1 MRVEDHPEYVE
12 EQENLRHTYQYIH
25 GLIQGFPHEF
35 PGADN
40 RGAQAVRTLSLKR
53 LEEYKQA
60 ELQPYFGRV
69 DSRQDDSSEIETI
82 YIGRHS
88 ISHQDGRILI
98 ISWATP
104 VAEALYYR
112 ASSSDRYGRLLL
124 KRTFELA
131 RGTLKTIRD
140 EFIDP
145 SQQSRLGPLIDRFT
159 DQLLVALLA
168 QGRTGQLQNIV
179 ATIQAAQYELIRA
192 PEDQVLIIQG
202 VSGSGK
208 TEIAL
213 HRVAY
218 LLYQHRGDDRLRPQ
232 DVLILGPSHLFMN
245 YVSGVLPSL
254 GERQIEQATFDEW
267 LLDQIGVSVRFD
279 PPETSLEYLLNAG
292 ESRLERAAHFRRAQL
307 KGSLKMA
314 ELIDRYTE
322 SLHREATD
330 GREALTVTYVPR
342 TGRLSGSGPT
352 VTITRSAEEMQKAVD
367 RHRSLPLNQRKGAAQ
382 DALKREIA
390 QEILRRPEAR
400 NTDRPI
406 KREDLERVVL
416 GRIEEYFS
424 DWRAENVAIAYRRL
438 LRTPSLLRTLGNG
451 LFSPAELE
459 LLTQDAPSALEPFHF
474 SDLGALAYLKL
485 RLDGISTRTY
495 AHIVLDEAQDI
506 TPLQFKVV
514 CQCSRNG
521 SITMLGDLA
530 QRIYPHHGIEKW
542 DELRAA
548 SCDHLTTVETLSQSY
563 RSTAEIVEYANSL
576 LRRVGVQECDL
587 PQSIARPGTPVELH
601 PCSDR
606 RQWLALMSELI
617 VSEIATGHQSV
628 AVVCKSIDSCR
639 QLAAELSLPE
649 PQRVGLINSRDSR
662 YNGGVVIVP
671 AYLTKGLEFD
681 VVILADADADTYAAD
696 WLDLRLLYVALTRA
710 AHALHVCWT
719 GLITPLLDPELSSLT
734 VQQPFSDVP
743 ADSQLTIQE
752 FASTRPEFDADR
764 CVEML
769 ASAGKLYLLEN
780 GKIDE
785 ATLGLFLAR
794 HAKSQGPADQDEART
809 APPLS
814 EEVRAAIRRT
824 CAQPDLAG
832 TKGDAAFVAPQVV
845 FGLMRHHLGNLDIPA
860 IDDPEDPAAQ
870 VEGLARAYAA
880 VYRLEISLG
889 AGLWTTERR
898 VLEAVPIRSGE
909 RARQILALL
918 IGYGIVER
926 TGNGKQTRIRIAPD
940 RVQGLLR
947 FALGAEPDDWD
958 ADLLKQIGSA
968 PLRFDAVL

>member
-12 EQENLRHTYQYIH
+12 EQENLRHTHQYIH
-25 GLIQGFPHEF
+25 GLVQGFPQEF

-40 RGAQAVRTLSLKR
+40 RGAQAVRTLNLKL
-53 LEEYKQA
+53 LEEFKQA

-69 DSRQDDSSEIETI
+69 DWQEGASVSTETI
-82 YIGRHS
+82 YIGRCHVS
-88 ISHQDGRILI
+88 DRGGRILTV
-98 ISWATP
+98 SWASP
-104 VAEALYYR
+104 IAEALYYAA
-112 ASSSDRYGRLLL
+112 ASQSSYGKLLL
-124 KRTFELA
+124 KRTFELS
-131 RGTLKTIRD
+131 RGTLKAIRD
-140 EFIDP
+140 EFVDP

-232 DVLILGPSHLFMN
+232 DILILGPSHLFMN

-254 GERQIEQATFDEW
+254 GERQLEQATFDEW

-279 PPETSLEYLLNAG
+279 PPETSLEYLLNAD

-314 ELIDRYTE
+314 ELIDRYIE

-330 GREALTVTYVPR
+330 GREGLIVTYVPR
-342 TGRLSGSGPT
+342 TGRSSGSGPT
-352 VTITRSAEEMQKAVD
+352 ITVTRSTEDMRKAVD
-367 RHRSLPLNQRKGAAQ
+367 RYRSLPLNQRKGAAQ
-382 DALKREIA
+382 DTLKREIA
-390 QEILRRPEAR
+390 QEILGRPEAR

-406 KREDLERVVL
+406 KQEELERFVL

-438 LRTPSLLRTLGNG
+438 LRTPSLLRTLGHG

-485 RLDGISTRTY
+485 RLDGTNTRSY

-521 SITMLGDLA
+521 SITMLGDLT
-530 QRIYPHHGIEKW
+530 QRIYPHHGIERW

-548 SCDHLTTVETLSQSY
+548 SCDYRTTVETLGQSY

-576 LRRVGVQECDL
+576 LQRVGVQECDL
-587 PQSIARPGTPVELH
+587 PQSIARPGAPVELH
-601 PCSDR
+601 SCSDR
-606 RQWLALMSELI
+606 RQWLAVISELI
-617 VSEIATGHQSV
+617 ASEIATGHHSI
-628 AVVCKSIDSCR
+628 AVVCKSIGSCS
-639 QLAAELSLPE
+639 QLAAELSLPVL
-649 PQRVGLINSRDSR
+649 QRVGLIDSRDSR
-662 YNGGVVIVP
+662 YDGGVVIVP

-719 GLITPLLDPELSSLT
+719 GVITPLLNPEQSLLA

-752 FASTRPEFDADR
+752 FASTRPDFDADR

-785 ATLGLFLAR
+785 TTMGLFLAR
-794 HAKSQGPADQDEART
+794 HAKSQSPAEQEETRT

-824 CAQPDLAG
+824 CAQPDLASIE
-832 TKGDAAFVAPQVV
+832 GDAAFVAPQVV
-845 FGLMRHHLGNLDIPA
+845 FGLMRHHLSNLDIA
-860 IDDPEDPAAQ
+860 AVDDPEDPAAQ

-880 VYRLEISLG
+880 VYRLGISLG

-898 VLEAVPIRSGE
+898 VLEAVPIRSSE
-909 RARQILALL
+909 RARRTLALL

-926 TGNGKQTRIRIAPD
+926 TGSGKQTRIRIAPD

-958 ADLLKQIGSA
+958 ADLLKQIGTA

>member
-1 MRVEDHPEYVE
+1 MRVEEHPEYVE
-12 EQENLRHTYQYIH
+12 ERDNLHRTYQSIRKY
-25 GLIQGFPHEF
+25 IQGFPHEF
-35 PGADN
+35 QAADDHAA
-40 RGAQAVRTLSLKR
+40 RALRSFRLQR

-60 ELQPYFGRV
+60 ERQPYFGRIEWQGPEGGPQEIGYIGTYSI
-69 DSRQDDSSEIETI
+69 DNPDDSTLV
-82 YIGRHS
+82 Y
-88 ISHQDGRILI
+88 
-98 ISWATP
+98 SWQCELAQ
-104 VAEALYYR
+104 ALF
-112 ASSSDRYGRLLL
+112 YGVVTERQFGELLL
-124 KRTFELA
+124 KRSFQIERDALT
-131 RGTLKTIRD
+131 GIHD
-140 EFIDP
+140 EFVHP
-145 SQQSRLGPLIDRFT
+145 SQQLRLGPLINRFT
-159 DQLLVALLA
+159 DPSLVALLA
-168 QGRTGQLQNIV
+168 QGRTDQLQSIV

-192 PEDQVLIIQG
+192 PEDQILIIQG

-218 LLYQHRGDDRLRPQ
+218 LLYQHRGDNRLRSQ

-254 GERQIEQATFDEW
+254 GERQLEQATFDEW

-314 ELIDRYTE
+314 ELIDRYIE

-330 GREALTVTYVPR
+330 GREGLTVTYVPR
-342 TGRLSGSGPT
+342 TGRSSGSGPT
-352 VTITRSAEEMQKAVD
+352 IIITRSAEDIRKAVD

-382 DALKREIA
+382 DTLKREIA
-390 QEILRRPEAR
+390 QEILGRPEAR
-400 NTDRPI
+400 NTDRLV
-406 KREDLERVVL
+406 KQEELERFVL

-438 LRTPSLLRTLGNG
+438 LRTPSLLRTLGYG

-485 RLDGISTRTY
+485 RLDGTNTRSY

-514 CQCSRNG
+514 CQRSRNG

-542 DELRAA
+542 DELKAA
-548 SCDHLTTVETLSQSY
+548 SCDYKTTVATLGQSY

-576 LRRVGVQECDL
+576 LQRVGVQEADL
-587 PQSIARPGTPVELH
+587 SQPIARPGAPVKLH
-601 PCSDR
+601 SCSDR
-606 RQWLALMSELI
+606 RQWLAVISELI
-617 VSEIATGHQSV
+617 ASEIATGHHSI
-628 AVVCKSIDSCR
+628 AVVCKSVGSCS
-639 QLAAELSLPE
+639 QLAAELSLLD
-649 PQRVGLINSRDSR
+649 PQRVDLIDSRDSR
-662 YNGGVVIVP
+662 YDGGVVIVP

-719 GLITPLLDPELSSLT
+719 GVITPLLNPEQNLLA

-752 FASTRPEFDADR
+752 FASTRPDFDADR
-764 CVEML
+764 CVEAL

-785 ATLGLFLAR
+785 TILDLFLAR
-794 HAKSQGPADQDEART
+794 RTRFQGIANQDETRT
-809 APPLS
+809 APPLPDDI
-814 EEVRAAIRRT
+814 RAVIRRI
-824 CAQPDLAG
+824 CSHAELDGA
-832 TKGDAAFVAPQVV
+832 KADSIFAAPQLVH
-845 FGLMRHHLGNLDIPA
+845 GLMRHHLSSLDIVPSE
-860 IDDPEDPAAQ
+860 DSEDPVAQ
-870 VEGLARAYAA
+870 VEALARAYEATT
-880 VYRLEISLG
+880 RLGISLG

-898 VLEAVPIRSGE
+898 ALGAVPTRSSGK
-909 RARQILALL
+909 ARQILTAL
-918 IGYGIVER
+918 IEYGIVER
-926 TGNGKQTRIRIAPD
+926 TGNGRQARIRIAPD
-940 RVQGLLR
+940 RIPGLLR
-947 FALGAEPDDWD
+947 FALGAEPGDWD
-958 ADLLKQIGSA
+958 ADLLKQVGVA
-968 PLRFDAVL
+968 PVRFDVVL